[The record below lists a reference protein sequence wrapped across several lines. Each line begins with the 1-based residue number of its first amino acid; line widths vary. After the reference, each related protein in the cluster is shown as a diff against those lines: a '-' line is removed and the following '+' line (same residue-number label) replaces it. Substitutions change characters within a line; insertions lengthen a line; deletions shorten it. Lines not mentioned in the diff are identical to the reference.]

1 MKSFSQLTKEELCKT
16 DNSRECCYRAEHL
29 GLLLFGATITRKT
42 IKFVTEN
49 TDVHLNYINL
59 AEKNGLNQEIDKSTE
74 KNSRI
79 ISQNNDRVL
88 IENFLY
94 DLRLIDSETGVIRYR
109 IDEEIIKNE
118 CCRRSLIKGAFLAGG
133 TVIDPQKNYN
143 LELVTPYMGLS
154 QDMQRELIKAGFDFK
169 VINRKSKY
177 VLYMK
182 NSDNIA
188 DFLSYM
194 GAYRA
199 QMELLN
205 IKIEKEIR
213 NDFNRAANSETAN
226 LFKTINAS
234 VEQVHAIEKVNK
246 NIGLDNLPEDL
257 REIAV
262 LRLENKEMSLAE
274 LGKMVNPPL
283 TKSGVNH
290 RLKKLIEMAK

>member
-1 MKSFSQLTKEELCKT
+1 MKSFSQHTKEELCKT
-16 DNSRECCYRAEHL
+16 DNSRECCYTAEHL
-29 GLLLFGATITRKT
+29 GLSLFGASITKKS

-49 TDVHLNYINL
+49 VDVHSNYIKL
-59 AEKNGLNQEIDKSTE
+59 AEKMCLNQETDKATE
-74 KNSRI
+74 KNSRYI
-79 ISQNNDRVL
+79 AENKDGVL
-88 IENFLY
+88 IENLLY

-109 IDEEIIKNE
+109 IDEDIIKDE
-118 CCRRSLIKGAFLAGG
+118 CCRRALIKGAFLAGG

-143 LELVTPYMGLS
+143 LEIVTPYMGLS
-154 QDMQRELIKAGFDFK
+154 QDMQRELTKAGFEFK

-182 NSDNIA
+182 NSDSIA

-194 GAYRA
+194 GAYQA
-199 QMELLN
+199 QMELIN

-234 VEQVHAIEKVNK
+234 VEQVHAIEKIK
-246 NIGLDNLPEDL
+246 KSIGLENLPEDL
-257 REIAV
+257 REVAV

-274 LGKMVNPPL
+274 LGGMMNPPL